1 MPLHFDFPDSF
12 VRDGIDHNDATMEHT
27 TYASSAETKE
37 LVDIALEKTEQTAL
51 KNAADTKAKVADV
64 KELQRKEFLKL
75 MNVKGS
81 DGAAAGGEDMSIPDD
96 LKTQVDKGI
105 EEQHAERMKNIAAA
119 KDAYVLP
126 DEGTVVGLQH
136 DGTRE
141 IGIAGRGFKD
151 DRVAKHEAKHRE
163 QEAGDQ
169 SVDMPLTDDADIAE
183 IRHLSRRALR
193 ENGAVKAEGG
203 LKDHTPEYHEYVNSS
218 NRIAKYLTKNGLDG
232 EALVEEA
239 GDTNEGFDKLH
250 QSIVLASVKQ
260 RFAKI
265 PEAEQ
270 VLAA

>member
-1 MPLHFDFPDSF
+1 
-12 VRDGIDHNDATMEHT
+12 MERT
-27 TYASSAETKE
+27 PASSAETQE
-37 LVDIALEKTEQTAL
+37 LVDIALEKTEQAAL

-64 KELQRKEFLKL
+64 KDLQRMEFLKL

-81 DGAAAGGEDMSIPDD
+81 DGSAAGGEDMCIPVD
-96 LKTQVDKGI
+96 LKAQVDKGI

-141 IGIAGRGFKD
+141 IGIAGRGLKD

-163 QEAGDQ
+163 QEAGDE
-169 SVDMPLTDDADIAE
+169 SVDMPLTDDPEIAE
-183 IRHLSRRALR
+183 IRQLSRRALR

-218 NRIAKYLTKNGLDG
+218 NRIAKYLKAQGMDG
-232 EALVEEA
+232 GALVEEA
-239 GDTNEGFDKLH
+239 GDTNAGFDKLH

-260 RFAKI
+260 RIEKMS
-265 PEAEQ
+265 EADQ
-270 VLAA
+270 VLTA